1 MLSTLIRV
9 LCQKIAVVALGVV
22 AALAVLGAAS
32 AATCDPWLVFPSA
45 TTEAGPQ
52 LSQLVRVHVSGSG
65 FREITTGAR
74 SALDPSFARDGRQ
87 IAFTRLS
94 SGLFLT
100 SVDGTDLRRLTP
112 NGSDRFPVY
121 SPNGRQIAF
130 VRAAK
135 GSGYHVWVMNAN
147 GRRQHGLRLAPRLS
161 SAIRAAWMPDGRS
174 LVVATGGAFYR
185 ISTAAGKVLKQL
197 TPTYDPSLDPLQW
210 SLSPNG
216 KTIAYIGR
224 RAEPAGCQR
233 AECEVFALYLQGVA
247 STKPKRS
254 IADVG
259 VVAGWSPDSRR
270 IVYTHGGL
278 VVETVAG
285 GTMKTISIPM
295 DRSIQGEAPPAWQ
308 PR

>member
-1 MLSTLIRV
+1 
-9 LCQKIAVVALGVV
+9 
-22 AALAVLGAAS
+22 
-32 AATCDPWLVFPSA
+32 
-45 TTEAGPQ
+45 
-52 LSQLVRVHVSGSG
+52 
-65 FREITTGAR
+65 
-74 SALDPSFARDGRQ
+74 DPSFARDGRH
-87 IAFTRLS
+87 IAFTRSS

-100 SVDGTDLRRLTP
+100 TVDGNGLRRLTA
-112 NGSDRFPVY
+112 NGSDRFPVF

-130 VRAAK
+130 IRAAK
-135 GSGYHVWVMNAN
+135 GSGYDVWVMDAT
-147 GRRQHGLRLAPRLS
+147 GRRQHRLRLTPTLS

-185 ISTAAGKVLKQL
+185 ISAATGKVSKEL
-197 TPTYDPSLDPLQW
+197 TPTYDASLDPLQW

-224 RAEPAGCQR
+224 RAEPSGCQR

-247 STKPKRS
+247 STTPKRA
-254 IADVG
+254 IPDVG

-278 VVETVAG
+278 VIEAVVGRTS
-285 GTMKTISIPM
+285 KRISIPS
-295 DRSIQGEAPPAWQ
+295 DRSIEGEAPPAWQ

>member
-1 MLSTLIRV
+1 MLSTLRSV
-9 LCQKIAVVALGVV
+9 FSSKIGVVALAVA
-22 AALAVLGAAS
+22 AALAVLGTGSAAS
-32 AATCDPWLVFPSA
+32 RDPWLVFPSG

-52 LSQLVRVHVSGSG
+52 LSQLVRVRLSGSG

-74 SALDPSFARDGRQ
+74 SALDPSFARDGRH

-100 SVDGTDLRRLTP
+100 TVDGTGLRRLTA

-130 VRAAK
+130 IRATK

-147 GRRQHGLRLAPRLS
+147 GRRQHRLRLAPTLS

-174 LVVATGGAFYR
+174 LIAATGGAFYR
-185 ISTAAGKVLKQL
+185 ISKTGKVLKQL
-197 TPTYDPSLDPLQW
+197 TPTYDASLDPLQW
-210 SLSPNG
+210 SLAPNG

-224 RAEPAGCQR
+224 RADPVGCQR
-233 AECEVFALYLQGVA
+233 AECEVFALYLQGIA
-247 STKPKRS
+247 STKPKRA

-270 IVYTHGGL
+270 IVYTHGG
-278 VVETVAG
+278 VVIEAVGG
-285 GTMKTISIPM
+285 GTTRTISIPTGT
-295 DRSIQGEAPPAWQ
+295 SIQGEAPPAWQ